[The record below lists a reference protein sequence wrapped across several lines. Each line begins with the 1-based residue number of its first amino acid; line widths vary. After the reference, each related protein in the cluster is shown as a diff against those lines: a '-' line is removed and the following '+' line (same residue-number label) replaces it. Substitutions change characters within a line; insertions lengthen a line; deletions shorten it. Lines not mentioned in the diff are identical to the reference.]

1 MSDINLAYIVEDD
14 TIACYVIQ
22 MELSRHTKYYKS
34 EAFKNGEEA
43 IETLI
48 KCADQSKCLPDLIL
62 LDINMPIMDGWE
74 FLDEFSNLTYS
85 KDISVII
92 LTSSI
97 NPEDREKAKKYKD
110 VKGFMSKPITKDKL
124 DQILELIKV

>member
-1 MSDINLAYIVEDD
+1 MTDINLAYIVEDD

-22 MELSRHTKYYKS
+22 MELSRHSEYHKN

-43 IETLI
+43 LEALK

-124 DQILELIKV
+124 DQILDLIKV